1 MPDRRSSYG
10 RGQVPDPTNHPALSQ
25 HGWRSPEPLAS
36 SSLPS
41 PADPVFDGVFGPY
54 TITDH
59 DRREVLGYRLALTA
73 LALGQLG
80 LLLTWRQGGAA
91 LLWPWFLLMAAGL
104 GLALR
109 WIHIYLRPLHRA
121 LQLFWLAGCLGGVVL
136 AQRVGI
142 AAMGEALREQPL
154 WILAV
159 GPFFAALT
167 GVGFKEFFCFRR
179 PEAIGVTLLL
189 PVALL
194 GRLSGLLPLATTATL
209 LTLESVLLLVLCL
222 RKFPMPAAA
231 DVGDKSVFLHLEAQ
245 RRLGAAD
252 STAVSTEAA

>member
-1 MPDRRSSYG
+1 MLFRS
-10 RGQVPDPTNHPALSQ
+10 
-25 HGWRSPEPLAS
+25 
-36 SSLPS
+36 
-41 PADPVFDGVFGPY
+41 
-54 TITDH
+54 
-59 DRREVLGYRLALTA
+59 
-73 LALGQLG
+73 
-80 LLLTWRQGGAA
+80 
-91 LLWPWFLLMAAGL
+91 AGL

-121 LQLFWLAGCLGGVVL
+121 LQLFWLLGCLGAAAL
-136 AQRVGI
+136 AVRVGPD
-142 AAMGEALREQPL
+142 ALLPTLAEQPL

-189 PVALL
+189 PLALL

-209 LTLESVLLLVLCL
+209 LTVESVLLLVLCL

-231 DVGDKSVFLHLEAQ
+231 DVGDKSVFLHLEEIGRAH
-245 RRLGAAD
+245 
-252 STAVSTEAA
+252 V